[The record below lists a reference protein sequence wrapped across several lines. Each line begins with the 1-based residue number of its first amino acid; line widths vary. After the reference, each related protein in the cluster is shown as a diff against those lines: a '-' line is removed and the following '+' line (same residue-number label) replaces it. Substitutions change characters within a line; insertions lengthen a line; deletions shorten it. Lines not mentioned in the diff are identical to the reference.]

1 MITSTLLDE
10 GDGDEIPA
18 AQRYNL
24 SLNTSQARTLQMP
37 ATVCV
42 CVCVCHTHVLAF
54 PVKDY

>member
-1 MITSTLLDE
+1 MYDHIHFNLLDE

-37 ATVCV
+37 ATVCG
-42 CVCVCHTHVLAF
+42 CVCGSYTRAGLF
-54 PVKDY
+54 Q